1 MDVEITKMSPK
12 GQVVIPAG
20 IRKMMG
26 IRSSDRFLV
35 FGKDDTI
42 LFKKIEK
49 TALEKT
55 FKEIA
60 EPIQKEIKK
69 AGFNEGDLAEIIRKT
84 RAGK

>member
-26 IRSSDRFLV
+26 IRPSDRFLV

-60 EPIQKEIKK
+60 EPIKKEIKK
-69 AGFNEGDLAEIIRKT
+69 AGFNEGDLEEIIRKT
-84 RAGK
+84 RATK

>member
-1 MDVEITKMSPK
+1 MEITKISPK

-26 IRSSDRFLV
+26 IRPSDRFLV
-35 FGKDDTI
+35 FGKGDTI

-60 EPIQKEIKK
+60 KPIQEEIRK
-69 AGFNEGDLAEIIRKT
+69 AGFKEGDLEGIIRRT

>member
-1 MDVEITKMSPK
+1 P
-12 GQVVIPAG
+12 
-20 IRKMMG
+20 
-26 IRSSDRFLV
+26 SDRFLV

-42 LFKKIEK
+42 LFKKIER

-60 EPIQKEIKK
+60 APIQREIKK
-69 AGFNEGDLAEIIRKT
+69 AGFKEADLEELIRKT

>member
-1 MDVEITKMSPK
+1 MDVETTKISPK
-12 GQVVIPAG
+12 GQVVIPAS
-20 IRKMMG
+20 IRKTLG
-26 IRSSDRFLV
+26 IKPSDRFLV

-60 EPIQKEIKK
+60 EPIQKEIQK
-69 AGFNEGDLAEIIRKT
+69 AGFRRGDLEDIIRKT